1 MKIRNIFISLIV
13 MLLLVSCDLSANAK
27 PTETPIPTITQM
39 VLPTATNTPI
49 PSETPLPS
57 ATPEPTA
64 TATPS
69 VPIVFP
75 KDININCRHGFGV
88 EWGVVGSLLENDYA
102 ILSGRNLTSSWWYVT
117 LNDGLE
123 TQCWVSAD
131 VTEVAGGLAG
141 IPVVEQSKPFVTNV
155 SIQPPEVALYPGCQ
169 GPVELLSVRGT
180 IEMNGPGTV
189 SWHIDSEQ
197 RGIISNQSV
206 NFIEAGVKEVAD
218 SFLPSLVA
226 GEYYVR
232 LVVIGPNQIET
243 QTTYKVEC
251 P

>member
-13 MLLLVSCDLSANAK
+13 MLLLVSCDFSANAK
-27 PTETPIPTITQM
+27 PTETPVPTITKM
-39 VLPTATNTPI
+39 VLPTATLTPV

-57 ATPEPTA
+57 ETPFPTA
-64 TATPS
+64 TATPGFP
-69 VPIVFP
+69 VVLP
-75 KDININCRHGFGV
+75 KDININCRFGFGV
-88 EWGVVGSLLENDYA
+88 EWAAVGALLENQYA
-102 ILSGRNLTSSWWYVT
+102 TLIGRNLSSSWWYVT
-117 LNDGLE
+117 LDDGLG
-123 TQCWVSAD
+123 TKCWVSAD
-131 VTEVAGGLAG
+131 VTEVAGSLAG
-141 IPVVEQSKPFVTNV
+141 IPVVEQSKPFVTDL
-155 SIQPPEVALYPGCQ
+155 SIQPPEVALYPACQ

-226 GEYYVR
+226 GEYYVK